1 MERLDLTVVF
11 SFFALKRNAK
21 PHYGRRKQYPE
32 ESPLQTFLDNLRTL
46 GVTRLIVLSATM
58 IVFVLVILFGVRMA
72 TTPTFAP
79 LYSGLSLA
87 GSSQVVQALEGAGFK
102 VELDAGGTVIR
113 VPQSDVA
120 RARMALAEQGLPNEG
135 APGWEIFD
143 GTSGLGMNTFMQQ
156 ISRLRALEGELARS
170 IRTIQGIEAARVHLV
185 LPDREAFSRARPEP
199 SASVI
204 VQARSGY
211 SLSHRQAL
219 AIRSL
224 VASAVPGLAG
234 SRVTI
239 LSATGEAILP
249 EDGEMDASVGSIAV
263 AIEDRMSRNVAD
275 ILSARVGAGNVRISV
290 SVNLNTEREI
300 IRSETFDEAGQVPR
314 STETREESTEDRS
327 GGLDAVDVDQNIPP
341 SLAGGDTAGEGSYR
355 RSNTSNT
362 VTNFEIGTTQRELV
376 REPGQVDRISVAVL
390 VNGIFTVNDQ
400 GERVYQ
406 DRTAEEIALLEE
418 LVQTAIGYDPERG
431 DSVTV
436 ESLQFA
442 DYLASIEPPA
452 QPSLTDLAT
461 ENFDL
466 ILRGLFAL
474 LLVLMALMLGVRPV
488 LKSVFAKNEAS
499 QPAPARLEAAG
510 AAPAAPTMAPVIA
523 GQAAA
528 GLPPSQGVQ
537 SAQESLL
544 MNLQSVEG
552 HVQPSLI
559 NSLKSLVETDNDRA
573 LRVLQNWLSEEE

>member
-1 MERLDLTVVF
+1 MQ
-11 SFFALKRNAK
+11 
-21 PHYGRRKQYPE
+21 P
-32 ESPLQTFLDNLRTL
+32 FLDNLRSL
-46 GVTRLIVLSATM
+46 GVTRLVVLSVTL
-58 IVFVLVILFGVRMA
+58 IVFILVVLFGVRMA

-87 GSSQVVQALEGAGFK
+87 GSSQVVQALESAGFQ

-135 APGWEIFD
+135 APGWELFD
-143 GTSGLGMNTFMQQ
+143 GASGLGMNTFMQQ

-170 IRTIQGIEAARVHLV
+170 IRTIQGVEAARVHLV

-204 VQARSGY
+204 VQTRSGY

-224 VASAVPGLAG
+224 VASAVPGLTG

-249 EDGEMDASVGSIAV
+249 ENGEMDATVGALSV
-263 AIEDRMSRNVAD
+263 AIEERMSRNIAD

-290 SVNLNTEREI
+290 AVSLNNEREI
-300 IRSETFDEAGQVPR
+300 IRSEAFDPDGQVAR
-314 STETREESTEDRS
+314 STEVREESAEDRT
-327 GGLDAVDVDQNIPP
+327 GAADAVDVDQNIPP
-341 SLAGGDTAGEGSYR
+341 SLAGGDTSGTGSFR
-355 RSNTSNT
+355 RTQTNNT

-376 REPGQVDRISVAVL
+376 REPGQVDRVSVAVL
-390 VNGIFTVNDQ
+390 VNGIFTINDQ

-406 DRTAEEIALLEE
+406 ERTAQELEQLAE
-418 LVQTAIGYDPERG
+418 LVRTAVGYSADRG

-452 QPSLTDLAT
+452 QPSLTELMT
-461 ENFDL
+461 QNFDL

-474 LLVLMALMLGVRPV
+474 LLVLMALLLGVRPV
-488 LKSVFAKNEAS
+488 LKSLLAKN
-499 QPAPARLEAAG
+499 
-510 AAPAAPTMAPVIA
+510 APAASAAMGAPAMPGSGPAPQGIA
-523 GQAAA
+523 GPVGAYATQVPMTTA
-528 GLPPSQGVQ
+528 QGVQ
-537 SAQESLL
+537 TAQETLL
-544 MNLQSVEG
+544 MNLKSVEG
-552 HVQPSLI
+552 RVQASLI
-559 NSLKSLVETDNDRA
+559 TSLKSLVESDNDRA
-573 LRVLQNWLSEEE
+573 LRVLQTWLSEDE

>member
-1 MERLDLTVVF
+1 M
-11 SFFALKRNAK
+11 K
-21 PHYGRRKQYPE
+21 
-32 ESPLQTFLDNLRTL
+32 TFLENLRTL
-46 GVTRLIVLSATM
+46 GMTRLIVLSATL

-72 TTPTFAP
+72 TAPTFAP

-87 GSSQVVQALEGAGFK
+87 GSSQVVQALEGAGFR

-170 IRTIQGIEAARVHLV
+170 IRTIQGVEAARVHLV

-224 VASAVPGLAG
+224 VASAVPGLSG

-249 EDGEMDASVGSIAV
+249 EDGELDASVGSIAV
-263 AIEDRMSRNVAD
+263 AIEDRMARNVAD

-341 SLAGGDTAGEGSYR
+341 SLAGGDTAGEGNYR
-355 RSNTSNT
+355 RSDTTST
-362 VTNFEIGTTQRELV
+362 VTNFEIGTTQREVV

-406 DRTAEEIALLEE
+406 DRTEVEIRQLEE
-418 LVQTAIGYDPERG
+418 LVRTAVGYDQERG

-442 DYLASIEPPA
+442 DYLASIEPPV
-452 QPSLTDLAT
+452 QPSLMDLAT

-466 ILRGLFAL
+466 ILRGVFAL
-474 LLVLMALMLGVRPV
+474 LLALMALMFGLRPV
-488 LKSVFAKNEAS
+488 LKALFAKNPKVQGGPSPVAGS
-499 QPAPARLEAAG
+499 DPTATVPGAPPATIVPAG
-510 AAPAAPTMAPVIA
+510 AGPVT
-523 GQAAA
+523 
-528 GLPPSQGVQ
+528 SQGVQ
-537 SAQESLL
+537 AAQETLL

-552 HVQPSLI
+552 QVQPSLI
-559 NSLKSLVETDNDRA
+559 NSLKSMVEKDNDRA
-573 LRVLQNWLSEEE
+573 LKVLQNWLSEDE

>member
-1 MERLDLTVVF
+1 MQ
-11 SFFALKRNAK
+11 S
-21 PHYGRRKQYPE
+21 
-32 ESPLQTFLDNLRTL
+32 FLDNLRNL
-46 GVTRLIVLSATM
+46 GVTRLVVLSVTL
-58 IVFVLVILFGVRMA
+58 ILFVLVILFGVRMA

-87 GSSQVVQALEGAGFK
+87 GSSQVVQALESAGFR
-102 VELDAGGTVIR
+102 VEIDAGGTVIR

-135 APGWEIFD
+135 APGWELFD
-143 GTSGLGMNTFMQQ
+143 GASGLGMNTFMQQ

-170 IRTIQGIEAARVHLV
+170 IRTIQGVEAARVHLV

-204 VQARSGY
+204 VQTRSGY
-211 SLSHRQAL
+211 SVSHRQAL

-224 VASAVPGLAG
+224 VASAVPGLTG

-249 EDGEMDASVGSIAV
+249 ENGEMDATVGAISV
-263 AIEDRMSRNVAD
+263 AIEERMSRNIAD

-290 SVNLNTEREI
+290 AVSLNNEREI
-300 IRSETFDEAGQVPR
+300 VRSEAFDPNGQVAR
-314 STETREESTEDRS
+314 STEVREESSEDRT
-327 GGLDAVDVDQNIPP
+327 GGAEAVDVDQNIPP
-341 SLAGGDTAGEGSYR
+341 SLAGGDTGGEGSFR
-355 RSNTSNT
+355 RTETSNT

-376 REPGQVDRISVAVL
+376 REPGQIDRVSVAVL

-406 DRTAEEIALLEE
+406 DRTPEE
-418 LVQTAIGYDPERG
+418 LDRLRDLVRTAVGFDPERG

-442 DYLASIEPPA
+442 DYLASIEPPE
-452 QPSLTDLAT
+452 QPGLAELVT
-461 ENFDL
+461 QNFDL

-474 LLVLMALMLGVRPV
+474 LLVLMALLLGVRPV
-488 LKSVFAKNEAS
+488 LRSLLAKNAVLTVS
-499 QPAPARLEAAG
+499 SAPGQPAMGAGPADG
-510 AAPAAPTMAPVIA
+510 YPA
-523 GQAAA
+523 AAA
-528 GLPPSQGVQ
+528 GLAMSGPLASAQGVQ
-537 SAQESLL
+537 AAQETLL
-544 MNLQSVEG
+544 MNLKSVEG
-552 HVQPSLI
+552 RVQPSLI
-559 NSLKSLVETDNDRA
+559 TSLKSLVETDDDRA
-573 LRVLQNWLSEEE
+573 LRVLQTWLSEED

>member
-1 MERLDLTVVF
+1 MQ
-11 SFFALKRNAK
+11 
-21 PHYGRRKQYPE
+21 P
-32 ESPLQTFLDNLRTL
+32 FLDNLRSL
-46 GVTRLIVLSATM
+46 GVTRLVVLSVTLIM
-58 IVFVLVILFGVRMA
+58 FILVVLFGVRMA

-87 GSSQVVQALEGAGFK
+87 GSSQVVQALESAGFQ

-135 APGWEIFD
+135 APGWELFD
-143 GTSGLGMNTFMQQ
+143 GASGLGMNTFMQQ
-156 ISRLRALEGELARS
+156 ISRMRALEGELARS
-170 IRTIQGIEAARVHLV
+170 IRTIQGVEAARVHLV

-204 VQARSGY
+204 VQTRSGY

-224 VASAVPGLAG
+224 VASAVPGLTG

-249 EDGEMDASVGSIAV
+249 ENGEMDATVGALSV
-263 AIEDRMSRNVAD
+263 AIEERMSRNIAD

-290 SVNLNTEREI
+290 AVSLNNEREI
-300 IRSETFDEAGQVPR
+300 IRSEAFDPDGQVAR
-314 STETREESTEDRS
+314 STEVREESAEDRT
-327 GGLDAVDVDQNIPP
+327 GAADAVDVDQNIPP
-341 SLAGGDTAGEGSYR
+341 SLAGGDTSGTGSFR
-355 RSNTSNT
+355 RTQTNNT

-376 REPGQVDRISVAVL
+376 REPGQVDRVSVAVL
-390 VNGIFTVNDQ
+390 VNGIFTINDQ

-406 DRTAEEIALLEE
+406 ERTAQELEQLAE
-418 LVQTAIGYDPERG
+418 LVRTAVGYSADRG

-452 QPSLTDLAT
+452 QPSLTELMT
-461 ENFDL
+461 QNFDL
-466 ILRGLFAL
+466 ILRGVFAL
-474 LLVLMALMLGVRPV
+474 LLVLMALLLGVRPV
-488 LKSVFAKNEAS
+488 LRSLLAKN
-499 QPAPARLEAAG
+499 
-510 AAPAAPTMAPVIA
+510 APAATAVMGAPAMTGSGPAPQGVGGPVGA
-523 GQAAA
+523 YAPQVPMTTA
-528 GLPPSQGVQ
+528 QGVQ
-537 SAQESLL
+537 TAQETLL
-544 MNLQSVEG
+544 MNLKSVEG
-552 HVQPSLI
+552 RVQASLI
-559 NSLKSLVETDNDRA
+559 TSLKSLVESDNDRA
-573 LRVLQNWLSEEE
+573 LRVLQTWLSEDE

>member
-1 MERLDLTVVF
+1 
-11 SFFALKRNAK
+11 
-21 PHYGRRKQYPE
+21 
-32 ESPLQTFLDNLRTL
+32 LQSFLDNLRNL
-46 GVTRLIVLSATM
+46 GVMRLVVLSVTL

-87 GSSQVVQALEGAGFK
+87 GSSQVVQALESAGFQ
-102 VELDAGGTVIR
+102 VEIDAGGTVIR

-135 APGWEIFD
+135 APGWELFD
-143 GTSGLGMNTFMQQ
+143 GASGLGMNTFMQQ

-170 IRTIQGIEAARVHLV
+170 IRTIQGVEAARVHLV

-204 VQARSGY
+204 VQTRSGY

-224 VASAVPGLAG
+224 VASAVPGLTG

-249 EDGEMDASVGSIAV
+249 ENGEMDATVGALSV
-263 AIEDRMSRNVAD
+263 AIEERMSRNIAD

-290 SVNLNTEREI
+290 AVSLNNEREI
-300 IRSETFDEAGQVPR
+300 IRSEAFDPDGQVAR
-314 STETREESTEDRS
+314 STEVREESTEDRT
-327 GGLDAVDVDQNIPP
+327 GAAGAVDVDENIPP
-341 SLAGGDTAGEGSYR
+341 SLAGGDSAGEGSF
-355 RSNTSNT
+355 RSARTNNT

-376 REPGQVDRISVAVL
+376 REPGQVDRVSVAVL
-390 VNGIFTVNDQ
+390 VNGIFTINDQ

-406 DRTAEEIALLEE
+406 ERTPEELAQLQELVRTA
-418 LVQTAIGYDPERG
+418 VGFNPERG

-436 ESLQFA
+436 QSLQFA
-442 DYLASIEPPA
+442 DYLASIEPAA
-452 QPSLTDLAT
+452 QPGLTELLT
-461 ENFDL
+461 QNFDL

-474 LLVLMALMLGVRPV
+474 ILVLMALLLGVRPV
-488 LKSVFAKNEAS
+488 LRSLFAKTGPSA
-499 QPAPARLEAAG
+499 
-510 AAPAAPTMAPVIA
+510 AAPAAAQAPMMSA
-523 GQAAA
+523 PAA
-528 GLPPSQGVQ
+528 GYPAGAYGATMINPLATAQGVQ
-537 SAQESLL
+537 AAQETLL
-544 MNLQSVEG
+544 MNLKSVEG
-552 HVQPSLI
+552 RVQPSLI
-559 NSLKSLVETDNDRA
+559 TSLKTLVETDNDRA
-573 LRVLQNWLSEEE
+573 LRVLQTWLSEDEA

>member
-1 MERLDLTVVF
+1 M
-11 SFFALKRNAK
+11 
-21 PHYGRRKQYPE
+21 
-32 ESPLQTFLDNLRTL
+32 QTFLDNLRTL
-46 GVTRLIVLSATM
+46 GLTRLIVLSVTL

-72 TTPTFAP
+72 TAPTFAP

-87 GSSQVVQALEGAGFK
+87 GSSQVVQALETAGFR

-143 GTSGLGMNTFMQQ
+143 GASGLGMNTFMQQ
-156 ISRLRALEGELARS
+156 ISRLRAMEGELARS
-170 IRTIQGIEAARVHLV
+170 IRTIQGVEAARVHLV

-204 VQARSGY
+204 VQVRSGY

-249 EDGEMDASVGSIAV
+249 EDGEMDASVGSLAV
-263 AIEDRMSRNVAD
+263 AIEDRMSRNIAD

-290 SVNLNTEREI
+290 AVNLNTEREI
-300 IRSETFDEAGQVPR
+300 IRSESFDEAGQVPR
-314 STETREESTEDRS
+314 STEIREESMEDRA
-327 GGLDAVDVDQNIPP
+327 GGADAVDVDQNIPP
-341 SLAGGDTAGEGSYR
+341 SLAGGDSLGEGSYR
-355 RSNTSNT
+355 RESTSST
-362 VTNFEIGTTQRELV
+362 VTNFEIGTTQREVV
-376 REPGQVDRISVAVL
+376 REPGEIDRISVAVL

-406 DRTAEEIALLEE
+406 DRTPEEIARLEE
-418 LVQTAIGYDPERG
+418 LVRTAVGYDPERG

-442 DYLASIEPPA
+442 DYLASIDPPE
-452 QPSLTDLAT
+452 QPSLADLAT

-474 LLVLMALMLGVRPV
+474 LLVLMALMFGLRPL
-488 LKSVFAKNEAS
+488 LKSLFAKNGTPSAAAG
-499 QPAPARLEAAG
+499 QVPAPAAG
-510 AAPAAPTMAPVIA
+510 QAPLPAAPSVAPPGAPIPA
-523 GQAAA
+523 TSPAA
-528 GLPPSQGVQ
+528 SQQGVQ
-537 SAQESLL
+537 AAQETLL

-552 HVQPSLI
+552 RVQPTLI
-559 NSLKSLVETDNDRA
+559 TSLKSLVETDNDRA
-573 LRVLQNWLSEEE
+573 LRVIQNWLSEED

>member
-1 MERLDLTVVF
+1 MQ
-11 SFFALKRNAK
+11 S
-21 PHYGRRKQYPE
+21 
-32 ESPLQTFLDNLRTL
+32 FLDNLRNL
-46 GVTRLIVLSATM
+46 GVTRLVVLSVTL

-87 GSSQVVQALEGAGFK
+87 GSSQVVQALESAGFQ
-102 VELDAGGTVIR
+102 VEIDAGGTVIR

-135 APGWEIFD
+135 APGWELFD
-143 GTSGLGMNTFMQQ
+143 GASGLGMNTFMQQ

-170 IRTIQGIEAARVHLV
+170 IRTIQGVEAARVHLV

-204 VQARSGY
+204 VQTRSGY

-224 VASAVPGLAG
+224 VASAVPGLTG

-249 EDGEMDASVGSIAV
+249 ENGEMDATVGALSV
-263 AIEDRMSRNVAD
+263 AIEERMSRNIAD

-290 SVNLNTEREI
+290 AVSLNNEREI
-300 IRSETFDEAGQVPR
+300 VRTEAFDPNGQVAR
-314 STETREESTEDRS
+314 STEVREESSEDRT
-327 GGLDAVDVDQNIPP
+327 GGAEAVDVDQNIPP
-341 SLAGGDTAGEGSYR
+341 SLAGGDTAGEGSLR
-355 RSNTSNT
+355 RASTNNT

-376 REPGQVDRISVAVL
+376 REPGQVDRVSVAVL
-390 VNGIFTVNDQ
+390 VNGIFTFNEQ

-406 DRTAEEIALLEE
+406 ERTPEEIEQLGALVRTA
-418 LVQTAIGYDPERG
+418 VGFDPERG

-436 ESLQFA
+436 QSLQFA
-442 DYLASIEPPA
+442 DYLASIEPPG
-452 QPSLTDLAT
+452 QPSFT
-461 ENFDL
+461 ELMTQNFDL

-474 LLVLMALMLGVRPV
+474 TLVLMALLLGVRPV
-488 LKSVFAKNEAS
+488 LRSLFAKNGKI
-499 QPAPARLEAAG
+499 PAT
-510 AAPAAPTMAPVIA
+510 AAPAQAMMAA
-523 GQAAA
+523 GQPSGYAAA
-528 GLPPSQGVQ
+528 ATGLAMSGPLATAQGVQ
-537 SAQESLL
+537 AAQETLL
-544 MNLQSVEG
+544 MNLKSVEG
-552 HVQPSLI
+552 RVQPSLI
-559 NSLKSLVETDNDRA
+559 TSLKSLVETDNERA
-573 LRVLQNWLSEEE
+573 LRVLQTWLSEED

>member
-1 MERLDLTVVF
+1 M
-11 SFFALKRNAK
+11 
-21 PHYGRRKQYPE
+21 
-32 ESPLQTFLDNLRTL
+32 QTFLDNLRTL
-46 GVTRLIVLSATM
+46 GVTRLIVLAATL

-87 GSSQVVQALEGAGFK
+87 GSSQVVQALESAGFR

-170 IRTIQGIEAARVHLV
+170 IRTIQGVEAARVHLV

-224 VASAVPGLAG
+224 VASAVPGLSG

-239 LSATGEAILP
+239 LSATGEAVLP

-263 AIEDRMSRNVAD
+263 AIEDRMSRNIAD

-300 IRSETFDEAGQVPR
+300 IRSESFDEAGQVPR
-314 STETREESTEDRS
+314 STETREESTQDRS

-341 SLAGGDTAGEGSYR
+341 SLAGGETAGEGSYR
-355 RSNTSNT
+355 SSNTSST
-362 VTNFEIGTTQRELV
+362 VTNFEIGTTQREVV

-406 DRTAEEIALLEE
+406 DRTPEELTRLEE
-418 LVQTAIGYDPERG
+418 LVRTAVGYDPERG

-474 LLVLMALMLGVRPV
+474 ILVLMALLLGVRPV
-488 LKSVFAKNEAS
+488 LRSVFAKNDS
-499 QPAPARLEAAG
+499 LQPGQKPQTFEGQAPVMPGAMPGAPAQV
-510 AAPAAPTMAPVIA
+510 APALVS
-523 GQAAA
+523 
-528 GLPPSQGVQ
+528 SQGVQ
-537 SAQESLL
+537 AAQETLL

-552 HVQPSLI
+552 QVQPTLI

-573 LRVLQNWLSEEE
+573 LRVLQNWLSEDE